1 MKTTRLFAFTLLLM
15 LGLVARHTAGTEG
28 QLMTDQPTTI
38 VTETPSPRPLADGI
52 SSWRNVRARKHRSVV
67 VRTVTAIYAMVT
79 RFVFTVSLV
88 AILIV
93 SEALETVK
101 RILPFVIHAALMAD
115 AKFKL

>member
-1 MKTTRLFAFTLLLM
+1 
-15 LGLVARHTAGTEG
+15 
-28 QLMTDQPTTI
+28 
-38 VTETPSPRPLADGI
+38 
-52 SSWRNVRARKHRSVV
+52 
-67 VRTVTAIYAMVT
+67 MVT

-115 AKFKL
+115 AKFQTLK